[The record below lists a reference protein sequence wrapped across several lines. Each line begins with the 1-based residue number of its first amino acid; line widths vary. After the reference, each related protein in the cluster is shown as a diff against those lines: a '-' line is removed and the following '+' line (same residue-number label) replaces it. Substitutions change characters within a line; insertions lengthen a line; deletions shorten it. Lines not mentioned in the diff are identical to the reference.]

1 MQLSLFG
8 DLSIPEIQLSRTT
21 DPETS
26 KAGAKSI
33 RIRGGSQRAKLL
45 LAFLDGFDRFP
56 MSDEYA
62 AKAARLY
69 TVPNCGWW
77 KRCSDL
83 RKLGLIVP
91 VGKVVSK
98 TTGEEVMVSE
108 ITEAGIVLALELL
121 ENK

>member
-1 MQLSLFG
+1 MQLSLFPV
-8 DLSIPEIQLSRTT
+8 LNIPENHLARQD

-26 KAGAKSI
+26 KAGAKSVAL
-33 RIRGGSQRAKLL
+33 RAGSQRAKLL

-91 VGKVVSK
+91 VGKVVSQ

>member
-1 MQLSLFG
+1 MQLTLFPV
-8 DLSIPEIQLSRTT
+8 LNIPENQLARQD

-26 KAGAKSI
+26 KAGAKSVAL
-33 RIRGGSQRAKLL
+33 RAGSQRAKLL
-45 LAFLDGFDRFP
+45 LAFMDGFDRFP

-62 AKAARLY
+62 AKAAQLY

-91 VGKVVSK
+91 VGKVVSQ

-108 ITEAGIVLALELL
+108 ITEAGIVLALHLL
-121 ENK
+121 GY